1 MTYTCSQAINTLAVS
16 PILRRV
22 ASPQMYNFY
31 SYHSY
36 RQDFNNRWTLYL
48 MSFINCLFMSFVAF
62 SWCNCPHLFLTCMCR
77 GSPSTIF
84 IFSADL
90 DKTFKLFSSANQ
102 DSCQGI
108 FSFISSLHL
117 YFSTKGCPSLLN
129 QVSTIIA
136 SYQKRTTR

>member
-1 MTYTCSQAINTLAVS
+1 MTYTCSHAINTLSVS
-16 PILRRV
+16 PILRMV
-22 ASPQMYNFY
+22 ASPQMYSFY
-31 SYHSY
+31 SCHSY
-36 RQDFNNRWTLYL
+36 LQDFNNKLMLYL
-48 MSFINCLFMSFVAF
+48 ISFINCLFTSFVAF
-62 SWCNCPHLFLTCMCR
+62 SWCSPPLFLMCMCR

-117 YFSTKGCPSLLN
+117 YFSTKGCSSLLN
-129 QVSTIIA
+129 QVFTIIA